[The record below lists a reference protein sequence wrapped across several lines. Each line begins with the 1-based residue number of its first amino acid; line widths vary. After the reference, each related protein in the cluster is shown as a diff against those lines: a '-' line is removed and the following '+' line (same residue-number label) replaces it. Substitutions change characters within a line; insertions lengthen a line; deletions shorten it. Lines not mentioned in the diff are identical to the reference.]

1 MSGIVDPGPVWLT
14 IRLALVT
21 VLVLL
26 VIGTPVAWWLA
37 HSRSRLKVIVE
48 AAVAL
53 PLVLPPTVLG
63 FYLLIL
69 LGPLG
74 PVGRFWVE
82 LTGHGLTFTFAG
94 LVIASVLYSLP
105 FVVQPLQGR
114 VRGGRPRTAGSRRD
128 AARLPARCFCHRH
141 FANGGTGLCNGNRA
155 RFCPHAGGIRRRAH
169 GRWQCSGRDQGDLDR
184 DL

>member
-105 FVVQPLQGR
+105 FVVQPLQGAR
-114 VRGGRPRTAGSRRD
+114 SRRS
-128 AARLPARCFCHRH
+128 AAHRWKPPRRCAPPRSMLLSPSFRQWRH
-141 FANGGTGLCNGNRA
+141 GAL
-155 RFCPHAGGIRRRAH
+155 
-169 GRWQCSGRDQGDLDR
+169 
-184 DL
+184 

>member
-74 PVGRFWVE
+74 R
-82 LTGHGLTFTFAG
+82 
-94 LVIASVLYSLP
+94 SD
-105 FVVQPLQGR
+105 
-114 VRGGRPRTAGSRRD
+114 GSGS
-128 AARLPARCFCHRH
+128 
-141 FANGGTGLCNGNRA
+141 N
-155 RFCPHAGGIRRRAH
+155 
-169 GRWQCSGRDQGDLDR
+169 
-184 DL
+184 